1 MNRAGFQY
9 LMRIFVGAF
18 IALALML
25 APLQAGPTSA
35 ENGMAA
41 AMSSMKMT
49 GCKGQ
54 PCPCEK
60 TKPACDMKLG
70 CAVGCVGFNLSHVI
84 SQSEHFALLREM
96 SFMRLA
102 ETLVSIETVP
112 LRRPPRV

>member
-1 MNRAGFQY
+1 
-9 LMRIFVGAF
+9 MRIFTGAF
-18 IALALML
+18 IALALLL
-25 APLQAGPTSA
+25 APLQSVPVAA
-35 ENGMAA
+35 ANDMATTMSNMK

-70 CAVGCVGFNLSHVI
+70 CAVGCVGFNLSHVM
-84 SQSEHFALLREM
+84 SQSEHFSQLSEM
-96 SFMRLA
+96 AFMRLA
-102 ETLVSIETVP
+102 ETRVSIETAP